1 MSYPIKIAEFDMSFF
16 TEDPSW
22 LVLTAEESAHG
33 YDYTLTY
40 YISDDSDP
48 LGRSEHWTFHDQESA
63 DIAAYYMEAKIKEM
77 LSKGGLCNADVH

>member
-1 MSYPIKIAEFDMSFF
+1 MPYPIEIAKFDLSVF
-16 TEDPSW
+16 TGNPAC

-63 DIAAYYMEAKIKEM
+63 DVAAYYMAAKIKEI
-77 LSKGGLCNADVH
+77 LAR